1 MAEFSKEAGRRLAE
15 IIRIPNLDLGK
26 ASDIAQAVI
35 DRPTKIGD
43 ALYREAFLE
52 IINFETLKS
61 LRIATSTNQLIEIAR
76 QIESRFF
83 SSYSSGMRKTLRET
97 LRSLISSSREP
108 GYFCAIDLSS
118 EGARTSNILKETRS
132 QSVSKPE
139 LVPSATPAS
148 KPTSIIKPQAEQ
160 NNLQPQKASKRFA
173 LFVPTLACLAIG
185 FIVGLINNDALTAL
199 TFLLLFV
206 GVPVFIFKYLKA
218 TESRG
223 VRIVFSVLG
232 IFLGNAA
239 FLLGGGIGVVASGA
253 S

>member
-1 MAEFSKEAGRRLAE
+1 MTDYSKEAGRRLAE
-15 IIRIPNLDLGK
+15 IARIPNLDLGK

-43 ALYREAFLE
+43 ALFREAFLE

-61 LRIATSTNQLIEIAR
+61 LRNATSTNQLIEIAR

-83 SSYSSGMRKTLRET
+83 SGYSSGLQKSLREA
-97 LRSLISSSREP
+97 LRSLISSSQEP
-108 GYFCAIDLSS
+108 GYFCATDLSS
-118 EGARTSNILKETRS
+118 EGAHPSNILKDTRS

-148 KPTSIIKPQAEQ
+148 KPMSTIKPQADQ
-160 NNLQPQKASKRFA
+160 NNLQSPKASKRFS
-173 LFVPTLACLAIG
+173 LIVPSLACLTIG
-185 FIVGLINNDALTAL
+185 FIVGLINNATLTGLA
-199 TFLLLFV
+199 FLLVIV

-223 VRIVFSVLG
+223 VRIAFSVLG
-232 IFLGNAA
+232 IILGNAA
-239 FLLGGGIGVVASGA
+239 FAIGGGIGMAASGA